1 MWRVTE
7 AVSVYGHGHDG
18 SKGEGT
24 SWYVVQTNS
33 VFSRLSSC
41 QVRRQGGDERHDDFD
56 EIADYHVDP
65 TEYIE

>member
-7 AVSVYGHGHDG
+7 AVSVYGHGHHG

-24 SWYVVQTNS
+24 SWYVVQPNS
-33 VFSRLSSC
+33 VFSRLSFLSGWEA
-41 QVRRQGGDERHDDFD
+41 GGHERHDDFD